1 MFKGVFKERATKCEK
16 RNQFL
21 VLLSF
26 NHLCLCMRYIGL
38 QPPVMSEQ
46 PNHRLQLTLPQ
57 RRTSRIDI
65 QMFVT
70 VSVSFGV
77 LFTQAQ

>member
-1 MFKGVFKERATKCEK
+1 MSLYEI
-16 RNQFL
+16 
-21 VLLSF
+21 
-26 NHLCLCMRYIGL
+26 YW
-38 QPPVMSEQ
+38 PPVMSEQ